1 MANLDSVHEYIR
13 GSIMPRFMERLREI
27 EDRLTE
33 HQMRLER
40 RYRELQQVHGTEPEL
55 FAERWSAV
63 AEGWNFDEVNELI
76 RQHNDY
82 YPIERNLP
90 VDPRTGEYVTIL
102 GKPYWREECG
112 RDWVL
117 ERFPLP

>member
-1 MANLDSVHEYIR
+1 MTNMDSVHEYIR

-33 HQMRLER
+33 HHMRLER
-40 RYRELQQVHGTEPEL
+40 RYRELQQVHGGEL
-55 FAERWSAV
+55 EVLAERWLAM
-63 AEGWNFDEVNELI
+63 AERWNFDQVNELI

-82 YPIERNLP
+82 YPIERNLAG
-90 VDPRTGEYVTIL
+90 DPRTGEYVTIL

-112 RDWVL
+112 PAWIL
-117 ERFPLP
+117 GRFPVE